1 VCVWSAS
8 QAPAPAAAVTVTSPT
23 KEGDGDDDER
33 GADEEHEV
41 DDSKLKLPGVKLAD
55 VKVATHEE
63 DEDVVYKQC
72 VPHVVPHASLCPW
85 RVPPL
90 PCVSPSTCSATRLPL
105 PIVYRPCLGWPPL
118 SNFSPHGRWRH
129 GACLAFRSLPRRY
142 WRLGLA

>member
-1 VCVWSAS
+1 MCVWSAS
-8 QAPAPAAAVTVTSPT
+8 QAPAPAAAVTVTSPA

-72 VPHVVPHASLCPW
+72 VPRAKQASHAIQVPSQHLGHYKHSVTA
-85 RVPPL
+85 PP
-90 PCVSPSTCSATRLPL
+90 PTH
-105 PIVYRPCLGWPPL
+105 
-118 SNFSPHGRWRH
+118 SND
-129 GACLAFRSLPRRY
+129 A
-142 WRLGLA
+142 

>member
-1 VCVWSAS
+1 MLACVYACVCVAS
-8 QAPAPAAAVTVTSPT
+8 QAPAPAAAAAVTSPA
-23 KEGDGDDDER
+23 KDGDGDDDER

-85 RVPPL
+85 RVPQN
-90 PCVSPSTCSATRLPL
+90 TTRLCPSCTAKHHT
-105 PIVYRPCLGWPPL
+105 PTSAHRVPP
-118 SNFSPHGRWRH
+118 
-129 GACLAFRSLPRRY
+129 
-142 WRLGLA
+142 